1 VIKLDPQAG
10 LAIAPGV
17 SDEVRVLVQVKMREI
32 GIEMSYGMVDNVVQM
47 AYHLVPISSM
57 QSKGSSQ
64 CCIGKFTVKTNQ
76 PIDQQM
82 QRMGPAILELMDNL
96 ILTRQLFDPTS
107 VHTIDLQLVLGSI
120 KKLKNRLLRV
130 DDVWEALMTQFQCF
144 HQLIQ
149 NWAKSSTTAVM
160 PRLTGLDGMEAATL
174 QWRRAEFAAAGYRTA
189 DPAWSPIQGID
200 GTSASAAAALG
211 DGIRKHKGRFTI
223 SRCISITNYFATAG
237 RVARPA
243 PSEPSAPSTATCLR
257 STTCTRGRN

>member
-1 VIKLDPQAG
+1 
-10 LAIAPGV
+10 
-17 SDEVRVLVQVKMREI
+17 
-32 GIEMSYGMVDNVVQM
+32 
-47 AYHLVPISSM
+47 
-57 QSKGSSQ
+57 
-64 CCIGKFTVKTNQ
+64 
-76 PIDQQM
+76 
-82 QRMGPAILELMDNL
+82 MDNL

-211 DGIRKHKGRFTI
+211 DVGSGSTRAASRFPGAYRLQT
-223 SRCISITNYFATAG
+223 TLQ
-237 RVARPA
+237 PLDEWHDL
-243 PSEPSAPSTATCLR
+243 PLR
-257 STTCTRGRN
+257 SRVHQVLLHV